1 MNTILWTITVIGG
14 SLGLYFLVRYFRK
27 KSVATAMVANT
38 PVVSSSTTASS
49 TTSSDTPVTVPVPN
63 PVTYNPFSIQKAY
76 QNGSTYVPYAS
87 LQDALDKNLEG
98 SGFINQTATLY
109 ATSMD
114 NNKIAYLDAQ
124 GATLFPAGKYFYDTT
139 FEMLLIGQD
148 GVMHF
153 QSDVTKSNLNAQ
165 TIKESYT

>member
-1 MNTILWTITVIGG
+1 M
-14 SLGLYFLVRYFRK
+14 
-27 KSVATAMVANT
+27 
-38 PVVSSSTTASS
+38 
-49 TTSSDTPVTVPVPN
+49 TVPVPN
-63 PVTYNPFSIQKAY
+63 PVTYNPFSIKKAY
-76 QNGSTYVPYAS
+76 QNGSTYVAYSS

-98 SGFINQTATLY
+98 SGFTNQTTTLY